1 MTSTTPRIITI
12 ALATLAIAA
21 PAATAM
27 PVRDTTG
34 VETSSLAGTTSAP
47 KQDLRNA
54 DNRAP
59 VYVAPAELAPKQDL
73 RNADNR
79 APVYVPPAEL
89 APNMVPPVVQ
99 HPYAAD
105 QLKPISSPVKAT
117 DGDDGTSPFVFII
130 PAVVLIAMLGA
141 GVAFA
146 RTSRPARR
154 SPA

>member
-34 VETSSLAGTTSAP
+34 VETSSLAGTTS
-47 KQDLRNA
+47 
-54 DNRAP
+54 
-59 VYVAPAELAPKQDL
+59 APKQDL